1 MLKKLYIT
9 LLAAAIFCCAQT
21 ARADT
26 QFPNGTYI
34 FDFHNFNCTEVNL
47 FQPTAVTDNVS
58 FDSSHPLN
66 AGTVNDPRT
75 HYYRSDGASYI
86 QYLVL
91 RFNRVGD
98 IAYTN
103 ASENDQFIQVM
114 INSTWTPSGSWTKF
128 GTHTLSPVTGTTDT
142 YLCVVGSDGTFSW
155 STDASLLPSTIPRVY
170 FSAGDHGSVGTHT
183 AGGNNISTGAA
194 VEEGTAVNLVATPE
208 TGYAF
213 FGWRDANGSIVSTA
227 ANYVF
232 SMPSTNVSLTA
243 VFYTESTD
251 PVIEDCD
258 GCFLIRE

>member
-9 LLAAAIFCCAQT
+9 LLALT
-21 ARADT
+21 AFLYTQNLWADT
-26 QFPNGTYI
+26 RFPNGTYI

-47 FQPTAVTDNVS
+47 FQPDAVTDNVS

-66 AGTVNDPRT
+66 AGTVNNTRS

-86 QYLVL
+86 QYLVIT
-91 RFNRVGD
+91 FNCRCNEN
-98 IAYTN
+98 YTN
-103 ASENDQFIQVM
+103 ASGNDQFIQVM
-114 INSTWTPSGSWTKF
+114 INSTWTPSGRWTEF
-128 GTHTLSPVTGTTDT
+128 GTHTLSPVEGTTDT
-142 YLCVVGSDGTFSW
+142 YLCVVNSDGTFAW
-155 STDASLLPSTIPRVY
+155 STDATLIPSTTPRVY

-183 AGGNNISTGAA
+183 AGGANISTGAA

-232 SMPSTNVSLTA
+232 SMPSTNISLTA
-243 VFYTESTD
+243 VFHTESTD
-251 PVIEDCD
+251 PVVDGCD
-258 GCFLIRE
+258 GCFLIR